1 MERLIPLALIC
12 GAVTVEMVWLLLAR
26 VHRLLETG
34 LELVPVQR
42 RSVVPVLRTQE
53 LGEAAWRAASF
64 ERRATDERGSRTDRY
79 EAMIVPP
86 SAIAHIL
93 GEGQVKDD
101 R

>member
-64 ERRATDERGSRTDRY
+64 ERRATDERGSQSDRY